1 MTLDCL
7 LSVKY
12 INIVLAGAT
21 GSDPV
26 AENIQKMLAKNVGY
40 ISASKFILGLL
51 EKIRG
56 KSNNID
62 V

>member
-1 MTLDCL
+1 MPELPAL
-7 LSVKY
+7 IPWQK
-12 INIVLAGAT
+12 IFK
-21 GSDPV
+21 
-26 AENIQKMLAKNVGY
+26 KMLAKNVGF